1 VLAAAAGSVVVC
13 TQPEVVEVTA
23 LTIVHS
29 HAKLKLT
36 ESRESMSWL
45 NRAAEVLN

>member
-1 VLAAAAGSVVVC
+1 MPVAAGSVVAC

-29 HAKLKLT
+29 HAKQELT
-36 ESRESMSWL
+36 EPHESTSWL
-45 NRAAEVLN
+45 NRAAEVPN